1 MLMTKWPK
9 SVTNIS
15 KLSATPFVP
24 NIRHQHPLPTSMLV
38 FSLVDHFRGLIKT
51 GFQASLLKIPCLFG
65 TSFCDAIRKGHSRP
79 ICSIQ
84 KQFITN
90 LFFPNSRS
98 KVPFSSALILFKL
111 RKYQFLRNTGSLLQG
126 LWFNIGFS
134 EIKLLNFS
142 KKINSE
148 DFFF

>member
-1 MLMTKWPK
+1 M
-9 SVTNIS
+9 
-15 KLSATPFVP
+15 
-24 NIRHQHPLPTSMLV
+24 
-38 FSLVDHFRGLIKT
+38 
-51 GFQASLLKIPCLFG
+51 KIPCLFG

-148 DFFF
+148 DFFFEDLKRRFMSKIGILGYIQLEERFEITPYSRVPNCGIFGNRSRL